1 MANKKTTALTK
12 EDYEKIIT
20 TIKNGFIHNGIEHR
34 PNNRIATILVLE
46 SNLGLRI
53 GDILLLRLSDIIKDG
68 QRYRLSII
76 EQKTGKERAYTVPL
90 QIYIY
95 LQEYAIQNGIH
106 KNARLFP
113 ISARAVQKL
122 LREAAAYL
130 ELDNIGTHS
139 FRKFYATDIYVENN
153 YNIVLVQHL
162 LQHSSSAITQ
172 RYIGIQQK
180 EIEDAIEKHIN
191 LL

>member
-1 MANKKTTALTK
+1 MANKKTIALTK
-12 EDYEKIIT
+12 EDYEKIIN
-20 TIKNGFIHNGIEHR
+20 TIKNGFNHNGIEHR
-34 PNNRIATILVLE
+34 PNNRISTILVLE

-53 GDILLLRLSDIIKDG
+53 GDILQLRLSDIIKDG

-76 EQKTGKERAYTVPL
+76 EQKTEKERSYTVPL
-90 QIYIY
+90 QIYVY

-113 ISARAVQKL
+113 ISSRAVQKL

-130 ELDNIGTHS
+130 ELENIGTHS

-180 EIEDAIEKHIN
+180 DIEDAIEKHIN
-191 LL
+191 LI